1 MLEMFKFARNGEK
14 NGKAPKPAKP
24 SKPKKAKPAKPP
36 KPVPVLPPGIIGVDE
51 AGRGPV
57 MGPLVVVAL
66 RVQDDVILR
75 ELEVRDSKALT
86 PARREDLYDRI
97 KAVSKFQVEIVT
109 AEEIDELRKS
119 RNLNEIEL
127 DLFAAAIGKLL
138 NEGDKIFVDAADVRE
153 GYFGD
158 QIALRLKQGK
168 SPCNF
173 EIVSK
178 HKADAIYPVV
188 SAASIIAKVTRDRII
203 HDIEKEL
210 RKTLDKPLGS
220 GYPSDSVTINFM
232 ENWIKTKGDLPPHT
246 RRSWDT
252 SQHLLA
258 TAKTI
263 SLDHFGIWTDAAG
276 NPKPKEPEE
285 ENSDEAY
292 KRDDAEQE
300 GSSEE

>member
-1 MLEMFKFARNGEK
+1 MLEMFKFNRQGGK
-14 NGKAPKPAKP
+14 DGKAPKPEKP
-24 SKPKKAKPAKPP
+24 PKPKKAKPAKPAL
-36 KPVPVLPPGIIGVDE
+36 VLPPGIIGVDE

-66 RVQDDVILR
+66 RVQDDTILR

-86 PARREDLYDRI
+86 PARREELYERI
-97 KAVSKFQVEIVT
+97 KLASKFQVEIVT

-119 RNLNEIEL
+119 SNLNEIEL
-127 DLFAAAIGKLL
+127 DLFAGAIGKLI

-153 GYFGD
+153 KYFGD
-158 QIALRLKQGK
+158 QVALRLKQGTK
-168 SPCNF
+168 PCNNF

-188 SAASIIAKVTRDRII
+188 SAASIIAKVTRDRIVRT
-203 HDIEKEL
+203 IEKEL

-220 GYPSDSVTINFM
+220 GYPSDVVTINFM
-232 ENWIKTKGDLPPHT
+232 ENWIKTQGDLPPHT

-258 TAKTI
+258 IAKTL
-263 SLDHFGIWTDAAG
+263 SLDQFGIWTDAAG
-276 NPKPKEPEE
+276 NPKPREKEEP
-285 ENSDEAY
+285 DEDY

-300 GSSEE
+300 GSSEEEE

>member
-1 MLEMFKFARNGEK
+1 MLEMFKLNRNGGK
-14 NGKAPKPAKP
+14 DGKAPKPAKP
-24 SKPKKAKPAKPP
+24 SKPKKAKPAKP
-36 KPVPVLPPGIIGVDE
+36 VVMLPPGFIGVDE

-66 RVQDDVILR
+66 RVDDDAILR

-86 PARREDLYDRI
+86 PARREELYDRI
-97 KAVSKFQVEIVT
+97 KSVSKFQVEIVT

-158 QIALRLKQGK
+158 QVALRLKQGK

-173 EIVSK
+173 EMVSK

-203 HDIEKEL
+203 RDIEKEL

-220 GYPSDSVTINFM
+220 GYPSDSVTIHFM

-252 SQHLLA
+252 SRHLLA

-263 SLDHFGIWTDAAG
+263 SLDQFGIWTDAAG
-276 NPKPKEPEE
+276 NLKPKEPDE
-285 ENSDEAY
+285 ENTDEAY

-300 GSSEE
+300 GSSEK

>member
-1 MLEMFKFARNGEK
+1 MLEMFKLNRNGGK
-14 NGKAPKPAKP
+14 DGKAPKPEKP
-24 SKPKKAKPAKPP
+24 SKPKKAKPAKPA
-36 KPVPVLPPGIIGVDE
+36 PVLPPGIIGVDE

-86 PARREDLYDRI
+86 PARREGLYERI
-97 KAVSKFQVEIVT
+97 KAASKFQVEIVT
-109 AEEIDELRKS
+109 ADEIDELRKS

-127 DLFAAAIGKLL
+127 DLFAAAIGKLI

-158 QIALRLKQGK
+158 QVSLRLRQGK
-168 SPCNF
+168 SPPKF
-173 EIVSK
+173 QMVSK

-220 GYPSDSVTINFM
+220 GYPSDSITINFM
-232 ENWIKTKGDLPPHT
+232 ENWIKAKGDLPPHT

-252 SQHLLA
+252 SLHLLA
-258 TAKTI
+258 IAKTL
-263 SLDHFGIWTDAAG
+263 SLDQFGIWTDAAG
-276 NPKPKEPEE
+276 NPKPNEH
-285 ENSDEAY
+285 DEDDTDETY

-300 GSSEE
+300 GSSEEEE